1 MRVVLLKS
9 SITILPKKDCK
20 QKGIYSNQNNHNVI
34 RYLQVSYFLIA
45 KTLESMKL
53 QESIAL
59 KSQAINDQTKK
70 KSDNNNRMT
79 FKLEFDKKANLQTQR
94 RSQDA
99 LTIEKKP
106 NNFAIIQNMF
116 DLETKNLEMY
126 MQAQEKKTQ
135 IQQLQSQVEQQNIK
149 QEQQIRHQNEEK
161 DELLQKIQQLEHQ
174 CEQQKRYIEQIPLM
188 QAEAQEWKDR
198 FLNLNKLFH
207 QSQEVIFRIEA
218 EQQSSQRRTLNFKV

>member
-9 SITILPKKDCK
+9 SITTLPKKDCK

-94 RSQDA
+94 KSQDA

-106 NNFAIIQNMF
+106 SNFAIIQNMF
-116 DLETKNLEMY
+116 DLETKNLEIY

-135 IQQLQSQVEQQNIK
+135 IQQLQSQLEQQNIK
-149 QEQQIRHQNEEK
+149 QEQQVRHQNQEK

-174 CEQQKRYIEQIPLM
+174 CEEQKRYIDQIPLM

-218 EQQSSQRRTLNFKV
+218 EQQSSQRRTFNFKV